1 MKLATYRDGSRDGQ
15 LVVVSR
21 DLALAHYASGIATR
35 LQQVLDDWNFLSPQ
49 LEDLAATLHGGKARH
64 AFAFD
69 PARCMAPLPRAYQW
83 ALGPGAAA
91 GPPAGTGTGSC
102 LGWPTQRA
110 SDDFLGPQD
119 AVRLPGTTTPRGLQ
133 AGFAVVTGDLPLGL
147 TPAQALERVRLVLLA
162 HVWSLPGGVQP
173 AGAFAP
179 LAVTPDELGEAWREG
194 RVLLD
199 VRTRREA
206 GATGPAGEVS
216 PAHFGQPSPD
226 FAALLAALSRVR
238 SVRAGSIVG
247 PCAEPA
253 GPHPT
258 TAPAIDPA
266 SGPGAQAWHDGDLAH
281 SEATGPDGLSVF
293 GALAQRVALAGEPA
307 TRA

>member
-1 MKLATYRDGSRDGQ
+1 
-15 LVVVSR
+15 
-21 DLALAHYASGIATR
+21 
-35 LQQVLDDWNFLSPQ
+35 
-49 LEDLAATLHGGKARH
+49 
-64 AFAFD
+64 
-69 PARCMAPLPRAYQW
+69 
-83 ALGPGAAA
+83 
-91 GPPAGTGTGSC
+91 
-102 LGWPTQRA
+102 
-110 SDDFLGPQD
+110 
-119 AVRLPGTTTPRGLQ
+119 
-133 AGFAVVTGDLPLGL
+133 
-147 TPAQALERVRLVLLA
+147 
-162 HVWSLPGGVQP
+162 
-173 AGAFAP
+173 
-179 LAVTPDELGEAWREG
+179 
-194 RVLLD
+194 VLLD

-247 PCAEPA
+247 PCAEPT